1 MSSPRALVQVVIV
14 GAQILG
20 KAFMEAG
27 RQAARNARHR
37 PAGGLEGE
45 AAGLG
50 NATSGSS
57 TDKAT
62 REHKM
67 TLDEA
72 QLILNVK
79 SDAPLDEI
87 VKRYEAL
94 FKQNS
99 PPPPPEKPSA
109 AAASKKTP
117 VPTWSHYL
125 QSKVVRARE
134 RLEAEAQLAAED
146 GVSKEAE
153 GAKPGKEKE
162 KVEGE

>member
-1 MSSPRALVQVVIV
+1 MSSPRAIIQIVIV

-20 KAFMEAG
+20 KAFVEAG

-37 PAGGLEGE
+37 PAGGVEGE

-50 NATSGSS
+50 NATSGSL
-57 TDKAT
+57 TDKLT

-67 TLDEA
+67 TIDEA

-79 SDAPLDEI
+79 RDAPLEEI

-99 PPPPPEKPSA
+99 PPPPPEPGSA
-109 AAASKKTP
+109 GAKSKKTP
-117 VPTWSHYL
+117 IPSWSHYL

-134 RLEAEAQLAAED
+134 RLEAEAQVAAED
-146 GVSKEAE
+146 GPNKETAE
-153 GAKPGKEKE
+153 AKEPKKQD
-162 KVEGE
+162 

>member
-1 MSSPRALVQVVIV
+1 MSSPRAIIQIVMV

-20 KAFMEAG
+20 KAFLEAG

-37 PAGGLEGE
+37 PAGGVEGE

-50 NATSGSS
+50 NATSGSL
-57 TDKAT
+57 TDKLT
-62 REHKM
+62 REHRM
-67 TLDEA
+67 TTDEA

-79 SDAPLDEI
+79 RDAPLEEI

-99 PPPPPEKPSA
+99 PPPPPESGSA
-109 AAASKKTP
+109 AAKSKKAPTP
-117 VPTWSHYL
+117 AWSHYL

-134 RLEAEAQLAAED
+134 RLEAEAKVAAED
-146 GVSKEAE
+146 GPNKEAAE
-153 GAKPGKEKE
+153 ANETKKQD
-162 KVEGE
+162 

>member
-1 MSSPRALVQVVIV
+1 MSSPRALVQIVVV

-20 KAFMEAG
+20 KAFLEAG

-37 PAGGLEGE
+37 PPGAVEGE

-50 NATSGSS
+50 NATSGSA
-57 TDKAT
+57 TDRAT

-67 TLDEA
+67 TVDEA

-79 SDAPLDEI
+79 PDASLEEI
-87 VKRYEAL
+87 VKRYELL

-99 PPPPPEKPSA
+99 PPAPPEKAGATAGSA
-109 AAASKKTP
+109 PKKTAI
-117 VPTWSHYL
+117 PTWSHYL

-134 RLEAEAQLAAED
+134 RLEAETKVAAED
-146 GVSKEAE
+146 GPGKPGAE
-153 GAKPGKEKE
+153 GKAEGKPDA
-162 KVEGE
+162 